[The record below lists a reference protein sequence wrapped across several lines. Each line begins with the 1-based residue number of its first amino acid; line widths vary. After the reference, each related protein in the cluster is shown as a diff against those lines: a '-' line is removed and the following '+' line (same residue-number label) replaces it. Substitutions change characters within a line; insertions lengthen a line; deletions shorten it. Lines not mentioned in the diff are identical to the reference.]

1 LKASGLTAGFFYDEG
16 SVMAQPQPL
25 FDYTGHLPEC
35 PTWSEPEQALWW
47 ADIIEGEIHRYH
59 PATGTHRVLRFPE
72 EVGCF
77 ALREKGGFIVA
88 MRSAIWLADK
98 NGLLT
103 HKVCDN
109 PSNPPLARFND
120 GGTDRQG
127 RFYAGTFW
135 GPADY
140 NGAVLMRIDNNLTP
154 KVIQC
159 DIKGANG
166 LAFSEDGQWMYT
178 SDTPNDVI
186 YRTPLDAQGEPGKR
200 DVFRTFNNE
209 QGSPDG
215 AAMDVEGCY
224 WSALFDGWRI
234 ARFSPDGEQLEEY
247 RLPVRCP
254 TMVCFGGEDMK
265 TLFITTTRENM
276 EQEEIEQYPLS
287 GAIFTL
293 PVSVAGVK
301 KPLFIE
307 R

>member
-1 LKASGLTAGFFYDEG
+1 
-16 SVMAQPQPL
+16 MAEPQLL

-35 PTWSEPEQALWW
+35 PVWSESEQALYW
-47 ADIIEGEIHRYH
+47 ADILEGEIHRYH
-59 PATGTHRVLRFPE
+59 LASAEHTVLRFPE

-98 NGLLT
+98 RGLLT

-109 PSNPPLARFND
+109 PSNPELARFND
-120 GGTDRQG
+120 GGTDHAG

-135 GPADY
+135 APQDY
-140 NGAVLMRIDNNLTP
+140 NGALLVRVDNDLTP

-159 DIKGANG
+159 DILGANG
-166 LAFSEDGQWMYT
+166 LAFSPDGKWMYT
-178 SDTPNDVI
+178 SDTPQEVI
-186 YRTPLDAQGEPGKR
+186 YRTPLDEQGEPGKR
-200 DVFRTFNNE
+200 EVFRTFKKQE
-209 QGSPDG
+209 GQPDG
-215 AAMDVEGCY
+215 AATDVEGCY
-224 WSALFDGWRI
+224 WSALYDGWRI
-234 ARFSPDGEQLEEY
+234 ARFSPEGEQLEEY

-276 EQEEIEQYPLS
+276 KQDELTKFPLS

-301 KPLFIE
+301 KSPFIE

>member
-1 LKASGLTAGFFYDEG
+1 
-16 SVMAQPQPL
+16 MAEPQLL

-35 PTWSEPEQALWW
+35 PVWSESEQALYW
-47 ADIIEGEIHRYH
+47 ADILEGEIHRYH
-59 PATGTHRVLRFPE
+59 LASAEHTVLRFPE

-98 NGLLT
+98 RGLLT

-109 PSNPPLARFND
+109 PSNPELARFND
-120 GGTDRQG
+120 GGTDHAG

-135 GPADY
+135 APQDY
-140 NGAVLMRIDNNLTP
+140 NGALLVRVDNDLTP

-159 DIKGANG
+159 DILGANG
-166 LAFSEDGQWMYT
+166 LAFSPDGEWMYT
-178 SDTPNDVI
+178 SDTPQEVI
-186 YRTPLDAQGEPGKR
+186 YRTPLDEQGEPGKR
-200 DVFRTFNNE
+200 EVFRTFKKE
-209 QGSPDG
+209 EGQPDG
-215 AAMDVEGCY
+215 AATDVEGCY
-224 WSALFDGWRI
+224 WSALYDGWRI
-234 ARFSPDGEQLEEY
+234 ARFSPEGEQLEEY

-276 EQEEIEQYPLS
+276 KQDELTKFPLS

-301 KPLFIE
+301 KSPFIE